1 MNRATRTK
9 AIGAIGAGL
18 LSLVVVGCGRG
29 EDAQAGG
36 NGSGDGSCTVA
47 FSQESLGFEWMVEN
61 SRDMKAAVEAK
72 GCEFIQ
78 ADAEGDAAK
87 QLQDV
92 RDLLARKP
100 DLLVV
105 RPVTFEPLAPV
116 PGLADEAGVP
126 LIVVDRA
133 LPGTPGEGQYKAF
146 LTIDF
151 VETGELVGESVV
163 RGLTE
168 KNGSPTGRIVHITG
182 TSGASPVLDEQEGI
196 DNVLTKNPGI
206 EEVAQCDGNY
216 SREPG
221 RQCMEDLLQRFNA
234 GEIDGVIADNDEM
247 ALGAVA
253 AIKAAGR
260 DELLGWI
267 WGKDAQRTGLEAI
280 VAGDMRMSI
289 STPPQFGELTM
300 KTWQQVQDGNVSE
313 TTQLLP
319 KTVYE
324 ADTDKGKKAIED
336 RIAELT
342 DLGIDCC

>member
-36 NGSGDGSCTVA
+36 NGSGNGSCTVA

-78 ADAEGDAAK
+78 ADAGGDAAK

-342 DLGIDCC
+342 KLGIDCC

>member
-9 AIGAIGAGL
+9 AIGAISAGL

-29 EDAQAGG
+29 DSAQAGG
-36 NGSGDGSCTVA
+36 DGSGDGSCTVA

-61 SRDMKAAVEAK
+61 SRDMKAAVEDA

-78 ADAEGDAAK
+78 ADAEGDPAK

-92 RDLLARKP
+92 RDLLSRQP

-116 PGLADEAGVP
+116 PGLAEEAGVP

-151 VETGELVGESVV
+151 VETGQLVAESVV
-163 RGLTE
+163 KGLTE
-168 KNGSPTGRIVHITG
+168 KNGSPTGRVVHITG

-196 DNVLTKNPGI
+196 DQVLADNPGI

-221 RQCMEDLLQRFNA
+221 RQCMEDLLQRFGP

-247 ALGAVA
+247 ALGAIA
-253 AIKAAGR
+253 AIRAAGR
-260 DELLGWI
+260 NELLGWI
-267 WGKDAQRTGLEAI
+267 WGKDAQRTGLQAI
-280 VAGDMRMSI
+280 LDGEMRMTI

-300 KTWQQVQDGNVSE
+300 QTWQDVQDGSLEE

-324 ADTDKGKKAIED
+324 ADSDEAKQAIQE
-336 RIAELT
+336 RIDELT
-342 DLGIDCC
+342 ELGIDCC

>member
-1 MNRATRTK
+1 MNRATRMK
-9 AIGAIGAGL
+9 AIGAVGAGL
-18 LSLVVVGCGRG
+18 LSLVVGCGRG
-29 EDAQAGG
+29 EDAQATGE
-36 NGSGDGSCTVA
+36 GSGDGNCTVA
-47 FSQESLGFEWMVEN
+47 FSQESLAFEWMVEN
-61 SRDMKAAVEAK
+61 SRDMQAAVEGA

-78 ADAEGDAAK
+78 ADAEGDPAK

-92 RDLLARKP
+92 RDLLSRQP

-116 PGLADEAGVP
+116 PGLAEEAGVP

-151 VETGELVGESVV
+151 VETGRLVAESVV
-163 RGLTE
+163 RGMTE
-168 KNGSPTGRIVHITG
+168 LNGSATGRIVHITG

-196 DNVLTKNPGI
+196 DEVLAENAGI

-221 RQCMEDLLQRFNA
+221 RQCMEDLLQRFGA

-247 ALGAVA
+247 ALGAIA

-267 WGKDAQRTGLEAI
+267 WGKDAQRSGLEAI
-280 VAGDMRMSI
+280 LAGEMRMTI

-300 KTWQQVQDGNVSE
+300 ETWQQVQDDTLTE

-324 ADTDKGKKAIED
+324 ADSDQGRQAIEE

-342 DLGIDCC
+342 ELGIDCC